1 MTKRIEFSQHALLKI
16 EILESRGVTISTDF
30 ISETTRTPTK
40 LEASGEGK
48 FICQK
53 RLNGLVLRVVYQEY
67 DDKILVITAYPGK
80 RSRYEKD

>member
-1 MTKRIEFSQHALLKI
+1 M
-16 EILESRGVTISTDF
+16 
-30 ISETTRTPTK
+30 ISETIITPSK

-48 FICQK
+48 FICQQ
-53 RLNGLVLRVVYQEY
+53 RLNGLVLRVVCQEY